1 MSSPWTQLDPQS
13 TSLAEVVRAGQVEP
27 AAYAEIESKSYSY
40 QETKKFLVLAF
51 WSVWKLKPGAPLV
64 AIILYVQDVSVTAT

>member
-1 MSSPWTQLDPQS
+1 LFTVFVLAISSPCTQLLPQS
-13 TSLAEVVRAGQVEP
+13 TSLAEVSIAGQVEP
-27 AAYAEIESKSYSY
+27 AANAEIESKSYSY

-64 AIILYVQDVSVTAT
+64 ATIL